1 MCVVFVTLKLQKV
14 ISDIL
19 KTKSEAGI
27 VVNPAF
33 FQFQMLA
40 RETITYFMSFN
51 FEHPVFLNISELLK
65 IPFLFISKPRY

>member
-1 MCVVFVTLKLQKV
+1 MCLVFVTLKVQKV

-19 KTKSEAGI
+19 KTKSEACI
-27 VVNPAF
+27 VGKPAG

-40 RETITYFMSFN
+40 RETITYFMSFT

-65 IPFLFISKPRY
+65 IPFLFTSKP